1 MLSVFITPWMNPTS
15 CHRATSDGLAVRDRA
30 EELQV
35 LLRGVGQLRVV
46 AVDRV
51 VGQRPQGRLVPQGRH
66 VLERPDPDVAG
77 GHAGQDRPPPDRLPV
92 DRLAGGDDRE
102 APRGGDAEGGHGL
115 ADDVLA
121 EHRPEGG
128 QPVAAA
134 REPRPPRPLELDV
147 DEPAGRRPV
156 LAQQDGAAVA
166 EHGEVAELVPGV
178 RLGDRP
184 GAGRQVLAGEQG
196 RGGLRRQRAEVE
208 AEFVRQ
214 PVVQDRHPRLP
225 HRGRRGRGEEGVR
238 QPRVGVVEPPADGA
252 RPRNHRIRT
261 DHFIPE

>member
-1 MLSVFITPWMNPTS
+1 M
-15 CHRATSDGLAVRDRA
+15 
-30 EELQV
+30 Q
-35 LLRGVGQLRVV
+35 
-46 AVDRV
+46 
-51 VGQRPQGRLVPQGRH
+51 
-66 VLERPDPDVAG
+66 
-77 GHAGQDRPPPDRLPV
+77 DRLPV

-134 REPRPPRPLELDV
+134 GEPRPPRPLELDV

-166 EHGEVAELVPGV
+166 EHGEAAELVPGV
-178 RLGDRP
+178 GLGDRP

-196 RGGLRRQRAEVE
+196 RGGLRRHRAEVE
-208 AEFVRQ
+208 AELVRQ
-214 PVVQDRHPRLP
+214 PVVQDRHPRFP
-225 HRGRRGRGEEGVR
+225 HRGRRGRGEEDVR
-238 QPRVGVVEPPADGA
+238 QPRVGVVEPPAESLSLAD
-252 RPRNHRIRT
+252 RYSPI
-261 DHFIPE
+261 DHSEPP